1 MKIDIAHI
9 AKLSRLH
16 FEPEQ
21 IAKFEKDME
30 SIVAMVDHLPDVSDT
45 LTVDPNNA
53 MRLREDVQKT
63 TSSTAAAEPP
73 EEPPGTQSRLC
84 GLWVFLM

>member
-30 SIVAMVDHLPDVSDT
+30 SIVAMVDHLPDVSGCGKM
-45 LTVDPNNA
+45 L
-53 MRLREDVQKT
+53 QKT
-63 TSSTAAAEPP
+63 TSSSGKRCLPMP
-73 EEPPGTQSRLC
+73 QRYRQVVWL
-84 GLWVFLM
+84 FRRR

>member
-30 SIVAMVDHLPDVSDT
+30 SIVAMVDHLPGYQRCRTYVPCIPDEQRV
-45 LTVDPNNA
+45 
-53 MRLREDVQKT
+53 
-63 TSSTAAAEPP
+63 
-73 EEPPGTQSRLC
+73 PGRC
-84 GLWVFLM
+84 GDQRG

>member
-45 LTVDPNNA
+45 LTNGDERDKILLNA
-53 MRLREDVQKT
+53 PEQKDGAFKVPKT
-63 TSSTAAAEPP
+63 VE
-73 EEPPGTQSRLC
+73 
-84 GLWVFLM
+84 